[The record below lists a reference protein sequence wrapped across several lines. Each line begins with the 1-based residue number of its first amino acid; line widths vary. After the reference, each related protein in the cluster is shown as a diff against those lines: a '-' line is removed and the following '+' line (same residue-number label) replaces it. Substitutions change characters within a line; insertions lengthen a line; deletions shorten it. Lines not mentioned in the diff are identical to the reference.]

1 MRGEASTVGCVDS
14 GPSTP
19 LRAVPLP
26 VSGRN
31 SSFARAYSTF
41 TALCRLNTYR
51 NWSCR
56 LRRGEGAAE
65 QRCGKND
72 GAERCGDGVAKA
84 GGVVAVHFRSP
95 NKSGYATVV

>member
-1 MRGEASTVGCVDS
+1 MREKTSTVGCVDS

-31 SSFARAYSTF
+31 SSFARAYSAF
-41 TALCRLNTYR
+41 TALCLNIHR
-51 NWSCR
+51 NRGRC
-56 LRRGEGAAE
+56 LRRGEGANEAG
-65 QRCGKND
+65 CGKED

-95 NKSGYATVV
+95 NRSGYATTV